1 MEHDRTPPAA
11 RLADYALAL
20 DLVSRMAALIVEAVA
35 IDRVLDLFVELSA
48 PATLAYLPVYEGH
61 PGELRCRPVAGLA
74 CDELSRRLA
83 SLDGEWAWT
92 ASGCG
97 FLLRVHRGGETLGA
111 LEVDGLAFPEHK
123 EHYLNL
129 ALSLQGVLG
138 LAVSNARNYE
148 NLERARQEEQNE
160 RESLRTYLDL
170 SEALNRINA
179 TVGSTLDFD
188 EIIRRVLGEA
198 TEALGADSA
207 SLVERREE
215 GWVVTQTYGN
225 VGVAVG
231 DRFRDDQVPTT
242 TRAARERRTIVSNN
256 LAEVVPVL
264 PEQLEGT
271 RASISAPL
279 LVRDELVSV
288 LAVGSARLN
297 AFSEPLVDFASKIA
311 TTVSLALENARLFEA
326 KRSVADTLQ
335 RALLEMPEHCRG
347 VTFGHRYRA
356 ASAGQAEVGGDFYE
370 LFALPDGRVA
380 LLVGDIAGKGVVA
393 AKTTSLV
400 KDTVRAY
407 AQLPEPPAS
416 VLRRTNDVVFR
427 MSAAQVFATLFFGV
441 LDPLSGKL
449 TYCSAGHPPA
459 LVRHGDGAVAT
470 LLDTSPLLGA
480 FLGVEF
486 RDATTRLSAE
496 DVLVLYT
503 DGVIEARRGG
513 EFFGDERLRR
523 VVAEAPG
530 EPEAVAD
537 AVLGAVERFAG
548 GVFSDD
554 LALLCVR
561 RKLDE

>member
-1 MEHDRTPPAA
+1 MELDRTQPAA

-20 DLVSRMAALIVEAVA
+20 DLVSRMAALTREALA
-35 IDRVLDLFVELSA
+35 IDRILDLFVELCA
-48 PATLAYLPVYEGH
+48 PATLAYLRLCEGR
-61 PGELRCRPVAGLA
+61 PGELRCRPETGVA
-74 CDELSRRLA
+74 CHELSRRLA
-83 SLDGEWAWT
+83 SLEDEWAWT
-92 ASGCG
+92 ASGRG
-97 FLLRVHRGGETLGA
+97 FLLRVRSDGESLGA

-148 NLERARQEEQNE
+148 NLERARREEMNE
-160 RESLRTYLDL
+160 RESLRTYLEL

-179 TVGSTLDFD
+179 TIGATLDFD

-207 SLVERREE
+207 SLVERREA
-215 GWVVTQTYGN
+215 GWVVTQTYGR

-231 DRFRDDQVPTT
+231 DLFRDDQLPTT
-242 TRAARERRTIVSNN
+242 TRAARERRTIVSND

-264 PEQLEGT
+264 PEQLKGT
-271 RASISAPL
+271 RAAINAPL
-279 LVRDELVSV
+279 LVRDELVGV
-288 LAVGSARLN
+288 LAIGSARPN

-326 KRSVADTLQ
+326 KRTVADTLQ
-335 RALLEMPEHCRG
+335 RALLEMPERCSG

-356 ASAGQAEVGGDFYE
+356 ATAGQAEVGGDFYE
-370 LFALPDGRVA
+370 LFTLADGCVA
-380 LLVGDIAGKGVVA
+380 VLVGDIAGKGVSA

-407 AQLPEPPAS
+407 AQLPESPAS
-416 VLRRTNDVVFR
+416 VLARTNDMVYR
-427 MSAAQVFATLFFGV
+427 MSPAQVFATLFFGV
-441 LDPLSGKL
+441 LDPRSGEL
-449 TYCSAGHPPA
+449 TYCSAGHPPG
-459 LVRHGDGAVAT
+459 LVRHGDGAVTA

-480 FLGVEF
+480 FLGVDF
-486 RDATTRLSAE
+486 TDATTVLSAE

-523 VVAEAPG
+523 VIADTPG
-530 EPEAVAD
+530 EPEAVA
-537 AVLGAVERFAG
+537 AALLGAVERFAG

-554 LALLCVR
+554 IALLCVR
-561 RKLDE
+561 RQVDA